1 MLYVHFLSHFFILPS
16 QFAHKVLRLLF
27 CTFLL
32 LLEYHTILSNKT
44 LNNSE
49 NSTQLINNLLTCHV
63 TCRIPH
69 YSFYCQ
75 AGHSIIDKLHT
86 LKLSYVEISIENF
99 WCNNEKTTVAKS
111 AYFSSSD
118 SFPLLCFNIPFLCTV
133 LCVPTFLCLF
143 IYIVKSLCILRQ

>member
-1 MLYVHFLSHFFILPS
+1 VQVQQQRKVYPHLIKWCKQHRKVQDVKIQTHLSIILYVHFLSHFFILPS

-32 LLEYHTILSNKT
+32 LLEYHIILSNTT

-99 WCNNEKTTVAKS
+99 
-111 AYFSSSD
+111 
-118 SFPLLCFNIPFLCTV
+118 
-133 LCVPTFLCLF
+133 
-143 IYIVKSLCILRQ
+143 